1 MSRERDGKREAYW
14 RRMVRRRA
22 ASGMT
27 IADFCEQEGLKTS
40 TYHFWQRELRRR
52 DEEEES
58 QTTDSTIPAGL
69 VPVQVV
75 DDRGVSASVEVV
87 AANGFV
93 VRVGQDATIDQ
104 VRQVLQVVSEL
115 G

>member
-1 MSRERDGKREAYW
+1 MARERDGKREAYW
-14 RRMVRRRA
+14 RSVVRRCA

-27 IADFCEQEGLKTS
+27 IADFCEQEGLKAS
-40 TYHFWQRELRRR
+40 TYYFWQRELGRR
-52 DEEEES
+52 DSEGQS
-58 QTTDSTIPAGL
+58 QSAEHPNSPGL

-75 DDRGVSASVEVV
+75 DDRDGAAAVEVV
-87 AANGFV
+87 AANGLV
-93 VRVGQDATIDQ
+93 VRIGQAATIEQ